1 MTPVDV
7 SKWKLVGETR
17 QGRYYEIAPDVLAAV
32 PQVGGRSDLA
42 AARENVEFQN
52 SYWRRAGHPG
62 VVIAFFDPLVS
73 QDRAA
78 RQVYMNELDPSLTLG
93 SCLVGSTLLS
103 RAMMSFFLGFAKSR
117 VPIKTF
123 ATFEEALACAHE
135 LNRATKE
142 SRR

>member
-1 MTPVDV
+1 VTPIDV
-7 SKWKLVGETR
+7 SKWRLVGETGNG
-17 QGRYYEIAPDVLAAV
+17 QYYEIAPDVLAAV
-32 PQVGGRSDLA
+32 PRVGGRSNLA
-42 AARENVEFQN
+42 AAREGVEFQN
-52 SYWRRAGHPG
+52 AYWRRAGHPG

-78 RQVYMNELDPSLTLG
+78 RQVYLNELDPALTLG

-123 ATFEEALACAHE
+123 ATFEDALAWAHE
-135 LNRATKE
+135 RIRAAKENR
-142 SRR
+142 R